1 MNNFNDL
8 GIDNGTHPSNGL
20 VLQLALPPNKSSP
33 PVLLDY
39 FTNPKDSIYSDS
51 QGSASRLPNG
61 NFLLEYGQIPV
72 IQEFGPSGPSSSDVR
87 WTARFGLDNLVQSYR
102 GYKTSWQGFPTTTP
116 DLAVEEESNGCHV
129 GYVSWNGATNVQ
141 AWVVYGGWVKDR
153 LSQVDK
159 VENKGFETQFAV
171 NQPCVQV
178 AAIVNGKLSTM
189 SDVVCN
195 STDETRY
202 G

>member
-1 MNNFNDL
+1 ML
-8 GIDNGTHPSNGL
+8 QL
-20 VLQLALPPNKSSP
+20 VLPPDKSSP

-39 FTNPKDSIYSDS
+39 LTDPKELLYSGS
-51 QGSASRLPNG
+51 QGSNSLLPNG

-72 IQEFGPSGPSSSDVR
+72 MKEFGPSGPNSSDVR

-102 GYKTSWQGFPTTTP
+102 GYKSNWQGFPTSTP
-116 DLAVEEESNGCHV
+116 DLAVEEGSNGCRV

-141 AWVVYGGWVKDR
+141 AWVVYEGRAEDR

-159 VENKGFETQFAV
+159 VGNKGFETQFLAG
-171 NQPCVQV
+171 QPCVQV
-178 AAIVNGKLSTM
+178 AAIVKGEVSTR
-189 SDVVCN
+189 SSVVCSFTN
-195 STDETRY
+195 QTRR